1 MEEIEIYLDTAK
13 EMMEKAV
20 SHAKVELAKIR
31 AGKAMPSM
39 LDGLMV
45 VYYGAPTPINQVA
58 SVSTPDARTIFIK
71 PWEKSIIGEIEK
83 AIINSDLGFNPQN
96 DGENIIINVPQL
108 TEERRVQ
115 LAKQAKGVTEDGKVS
130 VRNARKEAND
140 ELKKLLKE
148 GVSEDAIKAAEDD
161 VQGTYRYIYQ
171 KDGRSPG
178 PQGERDND
186 RVIIHEAI
194 EKGGHKRF
202 PFFMTWPNCPTH
214 SFQQLTTP
222 IRQFN

>member
-115 LAKQAKGVTEDGKVS
+115 LGKQAKGVTEDGKVS

-140 ELKKLLKE
+140 ELKRLLKE

-161 VQGTYRYIYQ
+161 YARAQQAPRLREASDVKPEVQAAIAAE
-171 KDGRSPG
+171 GRRRQS
-178 PQGERDND
+178 
-186 RVIIHEAI
+186 
-194 EKGGHKRF
+194 
-202 PFFMTWPNCPTH
+202 
-214 SFQQLTTP
+214 STTSS
-222 IRQFN
+222 